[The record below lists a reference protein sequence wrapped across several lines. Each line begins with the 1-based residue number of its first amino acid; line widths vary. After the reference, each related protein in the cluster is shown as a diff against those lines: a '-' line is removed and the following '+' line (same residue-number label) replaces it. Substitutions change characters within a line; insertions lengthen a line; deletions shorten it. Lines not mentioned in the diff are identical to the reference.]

1 MHHLAIARH
10 LILVTKIL
18 SQKGFVSTAG
28 YDDEF
33 DGEESDRDAGAQQN
47 SNRDRDAKQL
57 KIWLQMAKD
66 FGKRDVNTLQIT
78 RSHVNGSDSTKK
90 SFDNMHEL
98 MQHTSN
104 NTTKCKH

>member
-28 YDDEF
+28 YGDEF

-47 SNRDRDAKQL
+47 SNRDRDAKQTEN
-57 KIWLQMAKD
+57 MAAD
-66 FGKRDVNTLQIT
+66 GKRFWEKGCKYPANYQ
-78 RSHVNGSDSTKK
+78 K
-90 SFDNMHEL
+90 S
-98 MQHTSN
+98 
-104 NTTKCKH
+104 CKWLRFNKEKF